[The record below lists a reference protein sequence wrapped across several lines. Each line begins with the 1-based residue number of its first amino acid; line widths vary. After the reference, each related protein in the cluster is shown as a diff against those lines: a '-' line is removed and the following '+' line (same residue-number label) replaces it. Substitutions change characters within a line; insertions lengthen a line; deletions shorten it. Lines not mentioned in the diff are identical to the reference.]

1 MSIAVRKSPLVLI
14 KPSEKLATTGNIKL
28 NPDEMMLMEFQIPVL
43 LVFERPIHQTVETI
57 KRALSQALVQ
67 YYHISGRIST
77 GANNEEFQ
85 IECTGE
91 GVAFVAAF
99 ANCALKEAEFF
110 DRSTH
115 CATTLLSELIVYY
128 PPEVC
133 GRNDPLLFMQVTE
146 FTCGGFII
154 GVSWNHAIGDAAG
167 ISQFLQAVGE
177 LARGLSSPSVVPVRG
192 DDSIPSLHPTIIG
205 LLSNLE
211 PLDLVFLDIT
221 ITSSSISRIKDEFR
235 VHSDGQMCTTVEVVM
250 AMLWQCRTRAINS
263 SPDAPTLLLFAANAR
278 KQMGAKDGYYGNSTS
293 LHFVRATC
301 STVANGDI
309 IDLVKM
315 IKDAKDKLLHKFKKN
330 NGYQQ
335 LRMTGQQQL
344 YHLQYNSLLVS
355 SVQHLGF
362 DKADFGG
369 GKPVRIM
376 CYGKRMLPL
385 PFCTPCLPWKGKDA
399 ANVFAGCVKE
409 EHAPAF
415 LGELARFMHS
425 RINGRL

>member
-57 KRALSQALVQ
+57 KWALSQALVQ

-192 DDSIPSLHPTIIG
+192 DDSIPSLQPTIIG

-221 ITSSSISRIKDEFR
+221 ITSSSISRIKDEFW
-235 VHSDGQMCTTVEVVM
+235 VHSDGQMCTTVE
-250 AMLWQCRTRAINS
+250 S
-263 SPDAPTLLLFAANAR
+263 NAR
-278 KQMGAKDGYYGNSTS
+278 KQMGAKDGYYGNSTF